1 MKVVARNK
9 RAAYDFDIS
18 DKINAGLVLLG
29 SEVKSIKQ
37 GHVSLKGSY
46 VRFING
52 EPFLTNSHVS
62 PYQPA
67 YTQHEPLR
75 DRKLLL
81 KKSEIKRLIAA
92 RQNGRH
98 ILPTQI
104 GVNNGLIKLEIGI
117 GSSRKKHDKR
127 HLLKQRDAKREIER
141 KLKR

>member
-9 RAAYDFDIS
+9 RAQFDFEITDRLE
-18 DKINAGLVLLG
+18 AGLVLLG

-46 VRFING
+46 VRFIDG
-52 EPFLTNSHVS
+52 EPFLTNAHVS
-62 PYQPA
+62 PYQSA

-81 KKSEIKRLIAA
+81 KKSEIKQLISA

-104 GVNNGLIKLEIGI
+104 GIKHGFIKLEIGI
-117 GSSRKKHDKR
+117 GTSRKKHDKR
-127 HLLKQRDAKREIER
+127 HMLKQRDAER
-141 KLKR
+141 DMARQLKR